1 MINFTLSD
9 SGKEEHIFY
18 KSVDIPIDDIRKRI
32 SEYAELLSSIL
43 QSKLSEKYCI
53 ILRLTSS
60 EDSIYS
66 IALNFLEEVHSG
78 LSNEDILL
86 GCYTIK
92 NLPLFV
98 DFLIQKGYES
108 SDKED
113 KFDLTM
119 PQNTP
124 DTILEYAINEIDYRD
139 IERLEKD
146 SNIIGLKDEV
156 SKLIDTKKYLEAS
169 ILLMKAKIIG
179 YTALYDKDDSENFL
193 SDREKLNNIF
203 MY

>member
-18 KSVDIPIDDIRKRI
+18 KSIDIPIDDLRKRT
-32 SEYAELLSSIL
+32 SEYTGLLLSIL
-43 QSKLSEKYCI
+43 QSKLSVKYGI
-53 ILRLTSS
+53 ILSITSI
-60 EDSIYS
+60 EDSIYR
-66 IALNFLEEVHSG
+66 IADLFLTEVHSG

-86 GCYTIK
+86 GCHTIK
-92 NLPLFV
+92 NLPLFA

-108 SDKED
+108 SDKEESG
-113 KFDLTM
+113 LTM

-124 DTILEYAINEIDYRD
+124 DTILNYAINDIDYRD
-139 IERLEKD
+139 IERLEKV
-146 SNIIGLKDEV
+146 SNMTNLKDRV
-156 SKLIDTKKYLEAS
+156 STLIDNKKYLKAS

>member
-18 KSVDIPIDDIRKRI
+18 KSIDIPIDDLRKRT
-32 SEYAELLSSIL
+32 SEYTELLLSIL
-43 QSKLSEKYCI
+43 QSKLSIKYGI
-53 ILRLTSS
+53 ILSITSI
-60 EDSIYS
+60 EDSIYR
-66 IALNFLEEVHSG
+66 IADLFLTEVHSG

-86 GCYTIK
+86 GYHTIK
-92 NLPLFV
+92 NLPLFA

-108 SDKED
+108 SDKEESG
-113 KFDLTM
+113 LTM

-124 DTILEYAINEIDYRD
+124 DTILNYAINEIDYRD
-139 IERLEKD
+139 IERLEKV
-146 SNIIGLKDEV
+146 SNMTNLKDRV
-156 SKLIDTKKYLEAS
+156 STLIDNKKYLKAS

>member
-18 KSVDIPIDDIRKRI
+18 KSVDIPIDDLRKRI
-32 SEYAELLSSIL
+32 SEYTELLLSIL
-43 QSKLSEKYCI
+43 QSKLSKKYCI
-53 ILRLTSS
+53 ILRLTSV

-92 NLPLFV
+92 NLPLFA

-108 SDKED
+108 SDKEESG
-113 KFDLTM
+113 LTM

-124 DTILEYAINEIDYRD
+124 DTILNYAINEIDYRD
-139 IERLEKD
+139 IERLEKV
-146 SNIIGLKDEV
+146 SNMTNLKDRV
-156 SKLIDTKKYLEAS
+156 SILIDNKKYLKAS

>member
-18 KSVDIPIDDIRKRI
+18 KSINIPIDDLRKRT
-32 SEYAELLSSIL
+32 SEYTELLLSIL
-43 QSKLSEKYCI
+43 QSKLSVKYGI
-53 ILRLTSS
+53 ILSITSI
-60 EDSIYS
+60 EDSIYR
-66 IALNFLEEVHSG
+66 IADNFLIEVHAG

-86 GCYTIK
+86 GCHTIK
-92 NLPLFV
+92 NLPLFA

-108 SDKED
+108 SDKEESG
-113 KFDLTM
+113 LTM

-139 IERLEKD
+139 IERLEKV
-146 SNIIGLKDEV
+146 SNMTNLKDRV
-156 SKLIDTKKYLEAS
+156 STLIDNKKYLKAS

-193 SDREKLNNIF
+193 SYREKLNNIF